1 MLKAYKYRIYPNNE
15 QKIQIA
21 KTFGCC
27 RFVYNQ
33 TLAYRKEVYE
43 KEKKSVSKTDCNN
56 YCNRQLKKEYE
67 WLKEVDKFALTN
79 AIYNMDAAYQKFFK
93 EHAGYPKFKSKHDNH
108 KSYTTNFTNG
118 NITVDFGCNRVKLPK
133 LKGIKAKLHRN
144 FIGQIKSATISQ
156 VPSGKYYV
164 SILVETEHV
173 ELPHINQNTGIDL
186 GIKELCITSA
196 GKKYENPKIIRKY
209 EKKLV
214 KLQRQLAHKEKRSQN
229 YCKTKKKIALCHEK
243 ITNTRKDYLHK
254 MSHEI
259 ISENQVIV
267 SEDLQ
272 IKNMVK
278 NHRLAKS
285 ISDVSW
291 YELTR
296 QLEYKA
302 KWNGRK
308 YVKIDTFY
316 ASSQLCS
323 VCGYQNTETK
333 NLSVRE
339 WTCPVCGT
347 NHDRDINAAKHYT
360 GRGITLMDLIQEG
373 NIGLMHAAEKYD
385 YTKENRF
392 STYASWWIKEAM
404 QRAIDQQ
411 SREIRVPVHVAE
423 NMKKV
428 QKISKD
434 LQQKF
439 GREATPEEIAA
450 EMKDKSPEFVKEI
463 LSYLQ
468 NPVSLETPVGE
479 DGENNLGDMVEDKDA
494 TTPEDAMN
502 QLVQK
507 EEVQELLES
516 LNDRERQVI
525 RLRFGLEDGKTHTLE
540 EIGDEL
546 NVTRE
551 RVRQIEARAMEK
563 LRSKATKL

>member
-33 TLAYRKEVYE
+33 ALAYQKEVYE
-43 KEKKSVSKTDCNN
+43 KEKKTVSKTDCNN

-79 AIYNMDAAYQKFFK
+79 AIYNMDAAYQNFFK
-93 EHAGYPKFKSKHDNH
+93 KHAGYPKFKSKHDNH

-118 NITVDFGCNRVKLPK
+118 NITVDFERSRVKLPK
-133 LKGIKAKLHRN
+133 LKEIKAKLHRK

-164 SILVETEHV
+164 SILVETEHM
-173 ELPHINQNTGIDL
+173 ELPHANQNTGIDL
-186 GIKELCITSA
+186 GIKDLCVTSD

-209 EKKLV
+209 EKKLM

-229 YCKTKKKIALCHEK
+229 YYKTKKNIALCHEK

-254 MSHEI
+254 ISHEI

-278 NHRLAKS
+278 NHHLAKS

-323 VCGYQNTETK
+323 VCGYQNTEVK

-339 WTCPVCGT
+339 WACPVCGT
-347 NHDRDINAAKHYT
+347 NHDRDTNAAK
-360 GRGITLMDLIQEG
+360 
-373 NIGLMHAAEKYD
+373 NI
-385 YTKENRF
+385 
-392 STYASWWIKEAM
+392 
-404 QRAIDQQ
+404 
-411 SREIRVPVHVAE
+411 
-423 NMKKV
+423 
-428 QKISKD
+428 
-434 LQQKF
+434 
-439 GREATPEEIAA
+439 
-450 EMKDKSPEFVKEI
+450 
-463 LSYLQ
+463 
-468 NPVSLETPVGE
+468 
-479 DGENNLGDMVEDKDA
+479 
-494 TTPEDAMN
+494 
-502 QLVQK
+502 
-507 EEVQELLES
+507 
-516 LNDRERQVI
+516 
-525 RLRFGLEDGKTHTLE
+525 LE
-540 EIGDEL
+540 EGL
-546 NVTRE
+546 
-551 RVRQIEARAMEK
+551 RQIA
-563 LRSKATKL
+563 